1 MHKSLS
7 VWVALGLGLAGLSA
21 CSKQEAPAQPVAAAA
36 PQAAPVAAI
45 AALLQAQDRPGTD
58 DDLARV

>member
-1 MHKSLS
+1 MQTPVSA
-7 VWVALGLGLAGLSA
+7 WPALGYSLACLSA
-21 CSKQEAPAQPVAAAA
+21 CSKPEAPAQPVSAAA